1 MQLSAVRG
9 IQPQVGKK
17 NERFNHRAI
26 VFSSVRPLYWG
37 HTGNANAAAA
47 ARGKEGSVT
56 MKAIT
61 YRLRRETR
69 GLRNRETAL
78 DALTRALGAERPPLA
93 FPILGAFR

>member
-1 MQLSAVRG
+1 
-9 IQPQVGKK
+9 
-17 NERFNHRAI
+17 
-26 VFSSVRPLYWG
+26 
-37 HTGNANAAAA
+37 
-47 ARGKEGSVT
+47 

-78 DALTRALGAERPPLA
+78 DALTRALGAECPPLA